1 MVQVIFA
8 HKNMSHQKVIK
19 LANVFIEKYATH
31 SQELSLEEDPA
42 FIEYKN
48 AVNEQWEKNW
58 FDEDMS
64 DYLKKLK
71 NKFVKSEIYTGSIID
86 SYNQY
91 LSVSEAAY
99 WLNTTFENY
108 NAETDLEIDP
118 GSDSIFED

>member
-1 MVQVIFA
+1 
-8 HKNMSHQKVIK
+8 MSHQKVIK

-31 SQELSLEEDPA
+31 SQELPLEEDPA

-118 GSDSIFED
+118 ESDSIFED